1 MYTKPSIVD
10 TIRAVMTSLSQDIA
24 PELSSS
30 RSQVCL
36 LMAQSLLQSAIQRVE
51 AEHAIL
57 IAEHNEMV
65 ALYQGLA
72 TELGECSGA
81 AAERIRARGQSFGQ
95 RPPLPA
101 PVPAGELAT
110 AHHSLSQELIHT
122 LSDLDELIR
131 DGDSRATAA
140 LAQVRQHL
148 LVRTARDF
156 QTHLVNPGSLAGRD

>member
-1 MYTKPSIVD
+1 MYTRPSIAD
-10 TIRAVMTSLSQDIA
+10 TIRAVMLSLAQDIG
-24 PELSSS
+24 PEVTSS
-30 RSQVCL
+30 RGKVAL
-36 LMAQSLLQSAIQRVE
+36 LMAQSLLQTAIQRIE

-65 ALYQGLA
+65 ALYKGLA
-72 TELGECSGA
+72 TELGACSGA
-81 AAERIRARGQSFGQ
+81 AAARICQRGQSLGQ
-95 RPPLPA
+95 RALLPA

-122 LSDLDELIR
+122 LNDLDELLR
-131 DGDSRATAA
+131 NGEDRATAA